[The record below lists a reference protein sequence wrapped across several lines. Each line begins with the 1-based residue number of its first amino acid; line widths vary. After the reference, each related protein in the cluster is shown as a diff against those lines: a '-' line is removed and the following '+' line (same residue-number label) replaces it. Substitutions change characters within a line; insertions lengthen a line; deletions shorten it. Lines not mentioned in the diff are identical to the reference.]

1 MRRLACL
8 FALLAASPALA
19 SEGYVEALYGGEPV
33 CLIGSLEGDGIAPLS
48 GDPELVPPALGPS
61 AWLVATLDGTAVA
74 AEGAAPALADCGCME
89 VPQVALAPVEPM
101 TGSAIATN
109 LPLQPAKKLEQLKLD
124 HPAYVEAARAWLD
137 EKGLA
142 LAPVRLTQVIRT
154 DLEGDGTDEV
164 ILAGAYNAIE
174 VGDADLSA
182 GRYAFVLL
190 RRLVDSAVVTTALV
204 DYADPRSY
212 DADDVGY
219 DASLVELV
227 AIADLTGDG
236 VAEIVLL
243 VWQYESLAFR
253 LYRLQGASLVSEA
266 ECGCGC

>member
-1 MRRLACL
+1 MRRLTFL
-8 FALLAASPALA
+8 FALFAASPALA
-19 SEGYVEALYGGEPV
+19 AEGYVEALYGGEPV
-33 CLIGSLEGDGIAPLS
+33 CLIGSVQGETIAPLA
-48 GDPELVPPALGPS
+48 DPAAVPPALGPTS
-61 AWLVATLDGTAVA
+61 WVLATLDGLGEA
-74 AEGAAPALADCGCME
+74 AEGAAPTLGECGCFE
-89 VPQVALAPVEPM
+89 VPQVVLTPAAAM
-101 TGSAIATN
+101 SGAAIATN
-109 LPLQPAKKLEQLKLD
+109 LPLAPPKKLELLKLD

-174 VGDADLSA
+174 VADADLSA

-190 RRLVDSAVVTTALV
+190 RRLVDGAVLTTALV
-204 DYADPRSY
+204 DYADPRPY

-219 DASLVELV
+219 DASLVEPV

-236 VAEIVLL
+236 IAEIVLL

-253 LYRLQGASLVSEA
+253 LYRLKGASLVSEA